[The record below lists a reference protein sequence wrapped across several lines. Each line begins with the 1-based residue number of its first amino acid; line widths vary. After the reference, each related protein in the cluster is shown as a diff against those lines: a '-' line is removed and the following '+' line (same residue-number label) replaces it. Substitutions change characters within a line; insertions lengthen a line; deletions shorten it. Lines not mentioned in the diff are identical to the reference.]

1 MSTAPPVLDAVEA
14 TEAIPEAPPAVAA
27 RRVPV
32 GRIIGIAAFLVAA
45 LVIPNFFGD
54 FGFFVGQYALVY
66 AMIGLSITIV
76 TGYSGLIS
84 LMPYTFAGIGAVVT
98 GLVMSVWGWPFW
110 LAIAAAA
117 LATFPVAVLVGVA
130 SVRLK
135 GLYLAIATLTFSQAL
150 GETFF
155 KWESATGGRRGWIV
169 DKPKVGGV
177 SFSQD
182 LAFYVLCLAVVLLM
196 VWMIEGLRTSRL
208 GRAMLAVRDN
218 ELEAQALGINSYK
231 TKLAAFVL
239 GGMVAGVGGAFLALL
254 LGNISPSAFQSPLAE
269 VTSILLVT
277 LVVIG
282 GIDRAW
288 GAFFGAIVLVV
299 NQQIAAGAELFFAF
313 LGIYVAAGLIFFLLR
328 IPGGLVQAT
337 KIQIELVRRR
347 PVFGIVVNLFLIAV
361 NLGIALVFINTKP
374 WTIAFFFTSLVVL
387 IAVGVFGA
395 VAAKKQAASA

>member
-1 MSTAPPVLDAVEA
+1 MSTAPVLDAPEA
-14 TEAIPEAPPAVAA
+14 SEVIIQAPPAVAA
-27 RRVPV
+27 RRIKTGPL
-32 GRIIGIAAFLVAA
+32 IALALMLVLAV
-45 LVIPNFFGD
+45 VIPNLFGD

-76 TGYSGLIS
+76 TGYAGLIS

-98 GLVMSVWGWPFW
+98 GLVMSSWGWPFW
-110 LAIAAAA
+110 LAI
-117 LATFPVAVLVGVA
+117 PVAAFATIPVSILVGVA

-150 GETFF
+150 GETLF
-155 KWESATGGRRGWIV
+155 KWERIIGGRQGWLV
-169 DKPKVGGV
+169 EKPKVGPFR
-177 SFSQD
+177 FSED
-182 LAFYVLCLAVVLLM
+182 FAFYLLCLGVVLIL
-196 VWMIEGLRTSRL
+196 VWMVEGLRTSRI
-208 GRAMLAVRDN
+208 GRSMLAVRDN

-231 TKLAAFVL
+231 TKLAAFAI
-239 GGMVAGVGGAFLALL
+239 GGMVAGVGGAFLSLL
-254 LGNISPSAFQSPLAE
+254 LGNVSPTAFRSPLAE

-299 NQQIAAGAELFFAF
+299 NQQVAAGAEIFFAF
-313 LGIYVAAGLIFFLLR
+313 LGVYVAAGLIFFLLR

-337 KIQIELVRRR
+337 RIQLELIKAR
-347 PVFGIVVNLFLIAV
+347 PLFGIALTIFLISV
-361 NLGIALVFINTKP
+361 NIGLALVFITTKP
-374 WTIAFFFTSLVVL
+374 WTIAFFATSLILL

-395 VAAKKQAASA
+395 VASKKAAASA

>member
-1 MSTAPPVLDAVEA
+1 LSTAPVLDAPEA
-14 TEAIPEAPPAVAA
+14 AEVITEAPPAVAA
-27 RRVPV
+27 RRIRTGPLIAFAARLVVAVVVPN
-32 GRIIGIAAFLVAA
+32 L
-45 LVIPNFFGD
+45 FGD

-66 AMIGLSITIV
+66 AMIGLSITVV

-98 GLVMSVWGWPFW
+98 GLVMSSWGWPFW
-110 LAIAAAA
+110 LAIPVAA
-117 LATFPVAVLVGVA
+117 LATIPVAVLVGVA

-150 GETFF
+150 GETLF
-155 KWESATGGRRGWIV
+155 KWERVIGGRQGWLV
-169 DKPKVGGV
+169 EKPKVGPV
-177 SFSQD
+177 KFSED
-182 LAFYVLCLAVVLLM
+182 FAFYLLCLAVVLVL

-231 TKLAAFVL
+231 TKLAAFAI
-239 GGMVAGVGGAFLALL
+239 GGMVAGVGGAFLSLL
-254 LGNISPSAFQSPLAE
+254 LGNVSPSAFRSPLAE

-299 NQQIAAGAELFFAF
+299 NQQVAAGAEIFFAF
-313 LGIYVAAGLIFFLLR
+313 LGVYVAAGLIFFLLR
-328 IPGGLVQAT
+328 IPGGLVQAAR
-337 KIQIELVRRR
+337 IQLELIKAR
-347 PVFGIVVNLFLIAV
+347 PLF
-361 NLGIALVFINTKP
+361 GIALNIFLISVNIGLALMFITTKP
-374 WTIAFFFTSLVVL
+374 WTIAFFFLSLFLL
-387 IAVGVFGA
+387 IAVGIFGA
-395 VAAKKQAASA
+395 VAARKQAASA